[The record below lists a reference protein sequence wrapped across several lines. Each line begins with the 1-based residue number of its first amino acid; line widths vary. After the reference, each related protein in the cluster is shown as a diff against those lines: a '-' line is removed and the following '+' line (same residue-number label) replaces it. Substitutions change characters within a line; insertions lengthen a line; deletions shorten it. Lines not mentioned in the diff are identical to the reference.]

1 MAKID
6 ADNILD
12 DEGNGDK
19 HRESKYETLEDFA
32 DADAQRLID

>member
-19 HRESKYETLEDFA
+19 HRESKYGVLEDFA

>member
-12 DEGNGDK
+12 DEGNGDE
-19 HRESKYETLEDFA
+19 HRVNKYEIVEDFA